1 MKRRQLAALT
11 DEIRAATARLDA
23 PEVQAAM
30 RTPAG
35 QAAARDLLADVDRL
49 IAQRQARMKRGTP

>member
-23 PEVQAAM
+23 PEMQAFV

-35 QAAARDLLADVDRL
+35 QAAARDLLTDVDRL
-49 IAQRQARMKRGTP
+49 IAEHARLKRGTP